1 MTKQQIIN
9 TIVPSTIKAWE
20 IDVPHHTHKG
30 KGQKISNMYWK
41 QSKASLVQ
49 IYNRHSERNLI

>member
-1 MTKQQIIN
+1 MTKQQIISK
-9 TIVPSTIKAWE
+9 IVSSTLKAWE
-20 IDVPHHTHKG
+20 IDVPQHTHKG
-30 KGQKISNMYWK
+30 KEQKISNMYWK